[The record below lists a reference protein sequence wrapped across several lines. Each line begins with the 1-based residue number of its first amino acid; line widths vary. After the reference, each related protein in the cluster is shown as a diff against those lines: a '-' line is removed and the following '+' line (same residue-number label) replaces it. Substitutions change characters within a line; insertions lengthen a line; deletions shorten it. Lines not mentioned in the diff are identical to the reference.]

1 VPPLSIK
8 RYIFFRRFKYHTH
21 HAFAQSDVYHR
32 LTPPIGGYYIP
43 LVPTTHY
50 IILLFSRARFLH
62 GLFAGTNDFTR
73 GLRPVDRPAPGAHCS
88 VSPKGHAGLR
98 HRARRVPRNNN
109 NAITTD
115 DVSSRTII
123 FRRSRRS
130 FCLPR
135 FTIFYLIIVADV
147 SDVRCVRATGAQCM
161 LQQLAHHNRFIL

>member
-1 VPPLSIK
+1 M
-8 RYIFFRRFKYHTH
+8 
-21 HAFAQSDVYHR
+21 
-32 LTPPIGGYYIP
+32 GMP

-73 GLRPVDRPAPGAHCS
+73 GLRLVDRPTHCS

-115 DVSSRTII
+115 DISSRTII
-123 FRRSRRS
+123 SRRSRRS

-147 SDVRCVRATGAQCM
+147 SDVWCVRAMGAQCT
-161 LQQLAHHNRFIL
+161 LQQLAHHNRFIV